1 MSLPWERETKRQKVQ
16 DEKEESGVSFF
27 VEQLEFNRNIPENA
41 AKLADYKDDYYNG
54 PRCSNEIHPEDIE
67 HHAGEIAYAWYG
79 WTPSELICPVG
90 ACLPPA
96 MTCISVTDAHHDMLM
111 RDMRHT
117 SEQAFCH
124 STEGIP
130 CCNKYT
136 TKVHGLC
143 KTMEGHLGETHAHWS
158 LCKLLMKKLFE
169 LSNGKLTWAE
179 NPGAEKGGWH
189 QAQIT
194 YLIHRKAG
202 QLNGGAPCP
211 YNPDPPREKV
221 IF

>member
-1 MSLPWERETKRQKVQ
+1 ME
-16 DEKEESGVSFF
+16 
-27 VEQLEFNRNIPENA
+27 
-41 AKLADYKDDYYNG
+41 
-54 PRCSNEIHPEDIE
+54 
-67 HHAGEIAYAWYG
+67 
-79 WTPSELICPVG
+79 
-90 ACLPPA
+90 ACLPPV
-96 MTCISVTDAHHDMLM
+96 MTCITVTDTHHAELM

-124 STEGIP
+124 TTEGQP

-136 TKVHGLC
+136 TKVNG
-143 KTMEGHLGETHAHWS
+143 KRETMEEHLGETHAHWS
-158 LCKLLMKKLFE
+158 LCKLLMEKLFE

-211 YNPDPPREKV
+211 YNPDPL
-221 IF
+221 